1 MPPQPESL
9 WRTRQECLTFHPGLT
24 THPHSSDRGKTSL
37 QLPERYSHFL
47 LRRKSWFLAIL
58 TITTL
63 LAVAGLTQLRFDGEP
78 REIFKQ
84 GDKEFALLEEYFE
97 QFGPDDNGIALIVD
111 GEIFSSAFARA
122 LRGFSSD
129 VESLPD
135 VLSIMSLLDVPGPN
149 EEPLLPSPDSDP
161 LLFEQARAFAQVHP
175 FASGQLISTDGETIL
190 VTIELVEDGPQTMA
204 RVAPIYEGLLQ
215 LRQKW
220 FGNLSCTANFTGSVP
235 VRVETLASLPKE
247 FFVTS
252 SLGALL
258 AMLVALGL
266 FRSLS
271 VTLVVAAG
279 PGLAVLWTL
288 GLMGW
293 IGLKIDGISIPLP
306 AIVFVVAFA
315 NAVHIMI
322 EIRRTRDCSRSEAAR
337 RATSLLATACVL
349 TALTTTIGFASLT
362 LAETGSVQ
370 RFGLATAAGSILGLI
385 SNITIVPLLASM
397 IRLPAGR
404 APRQPGD
411 ETTSRESLTLIAR
424 LVTSFSRPL
433 SLLTLIVTATLIW
446 TATQLKSDIVWTETL
461 PLDSEINRAS
471 DLADEAFG
479 GIMQVPVIVTWDQS
493 LSFSHPRTLELIA
506 KVQTLLEADPTFGPS
521 LSILNFMPK
530 SLRALPA
537 GAREQIFME
546 SMPAALSARMLKPD
560 LRRTVINVRLPNT
573 GAAATRPAVKT
584 LQKDLQNLEQLY
596 PDFSLHVTGSAVIA
610 AENMSNVIRDLVRSL
625 SFASIT
631 VFLVLT
637 VALRSLTLGLLSVIP
652 NAFPLLF
659 NTGLLYYLDQPLQI
673 SSVLTFSI
681 CLGIAVD
688 DTIHFLIRFIRERR
702 EGADVRVAI
711 DRSFRTVGVAL
722 LITTAV
728 ISSAFLA
735 ATFSSMPGISFF
747 GVLACSA
754 MVAALLGDLVFL
766 PALLN
771 WVMGRKERQR
781 QEKIQQR
788 KGLRL

>member
-385 SNITIVPLLASM
+385 SNITIVPLLTSM

-404 APRQPGD
+404 AARQPGD
-411 ETTSRESLTLIAR
+411 EATSRESLTLIAR

-573 GAAATRPAVKT
+573 GAAVSGLLPACHRLRRDCRGKHVQRDQGSRAESLLCLHHRFSCSHRGPALPHSGASQCHSQCLSPAFQHGPSLLPRPAS
-584 LQKDLQNLEQLY
+584 
-596 PDFSLHVTGSAVIA
+596 PD
-610 AENMSNVIRDLVRSL
+610 
-625 SFASIT
+625 
-631 VFLVLT
+631 
-637 VALRSLTLGLLSVIP
+637 
-652 NAFPLLF
+652 
-659 NTGLLYYLDQPLQI
+659 
-673 SSVLTFSI
+673 
-681 CLGIAVD
+681 
-688 DTIHFLIRFIRERR
+688 
-702 EGADVRVAI
+702 
-711 DRSFRTVGVAL
+711 
-722 LITTAV
+722 
-728 ISSAFLA
+728 
-735 ATFSSMPGISFF
+735 
-747 GVLACSA
+747 
-754 MVAALLGDLVFL
+754 
-766 PALLN
+766 
-771 WVMGRKERQR
+771 
-781 QEKIQQR
+781 QQR
-788 KGLRL
+788 PHLQHLSRNCGG